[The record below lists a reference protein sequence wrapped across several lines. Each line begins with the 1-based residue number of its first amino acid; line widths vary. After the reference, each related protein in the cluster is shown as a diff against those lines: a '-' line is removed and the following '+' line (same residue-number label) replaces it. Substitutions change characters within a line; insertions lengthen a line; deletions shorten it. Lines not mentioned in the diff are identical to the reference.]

1 MLPARRSPPGPV
13 PSPNARQPGP
23 ETGYH
28 QCKAAELTR
37 VAGPAP
43 RPGPSLRRR
52 GAARALAAVSVA
64 LAVEAGRALAAPHL
78 AAAERPARPVSS
90 VTAASATRDQAAV
103 WVPGQVSGGAVLACD
118 PAMCAA
124 LAQRGIPAG
133 NLLVLGPG
141 SGDPLGSAALAAGQ
155 VDERLLIT
163 VAALA
168 ANEPVW
174 VDAFGGR
181 GPGESPGLALRTAE
195 IAAPAASARRMLAFV
210 RAQRSPYLATRAD
223 LSPDA
228 PATPGPDGYVLT
240 IEFGAPAPRGMLG

>member
-1 MLPARRSPPGPV
+1 
-13 PSPNARQPGP
+13 
-23 ETGYH
+23 
-28 QCKAAELTR
+28 

-52 GAARALAAVSVA
+52 GVALALAAVSVA

-78 AAAERPARPVSS
+78 ASAEAPARTVPS
-90 VTAASATRDQAAV
+90 VTAASATRDEAAA
-103 WVPGQVSGGAVLACD
+103 WVAGQVSGGAVLACD

-141 SGDPLGSAALAAGQ
+141 SGDPLGSAVVVETAA
-155 VDERLLIT
+155 
-163 VAALA
+163 
-168 ANEPVW
+168 
-174 VDAFGGR
+174 
-181 GPGESPGLALRTAE
+181 AE

-223 LSPDA
+223 L
-228 PATPGPDGYVLT
+228 TPGPDGYVLT
-240 IEFGAPAPRGMLG
+240 IEFGAPAPLGMLR